1 MGKKNFLNLIIRMV
15 TLFCRFCLI
24 FYLAKV
30 LDPEQVGLY
39 ALFMAFVGYSLYFVG
54 LDFYSYMTREILNA
68 PIELRGRLLKCQ
80 FVLSCALYVIFIP
93 LFILSMNQL
102 DWPSSM
108 MLLFIPALVLE
119 HFNQELYRLLV
130 ALSEQITASMLLF
143 VRQGSWVISVIWIT
157 SINDSAKNLEFV
169 IINSVVAGVM
179 AALFGVYKL
188 KGLRFGGWLLQVDW
202 SWIKTGIKVSGAF
215 LIATLAL
222 RAIPTLDRFFIE
234 SLVSVEAVAPY
245 VLLLA
250 YANVLIVFLEAG
262 IFSFVYPDLIKLSQ
276 NAQFNKATSRVKE
289 VFWQVLFVVT
299 GYGLVSWLTL
309 PFLLSWIGHDI
320 YSQYSP
326 LYPWLFSASALFAFS
341 LIPHFALY
349 ARGRDKP
356 IIYSPIAAL
365 LCFLCVTWFSRNS
378 GVLAVI
384 FGINAAY
391 ALLLFVKVYAYCA
404 MVKHDDSLIE
414 DRIVS
419 VKI

>member
-1 MGKKNFLNLIIRMV
+1 MGKKNFLNLIIRMI

-24 FYLAKV
+24 FYLAKI
-30 LDPEQVGLY
+30 LDPAQVGLY
-39 ALFMAFVGYSLYFVG
+39 GLFMAFVAYSLYFVG
-54 LDFYSYMTREILNA
+54 LDFYSYVTREILKT

-93 LFILSMNQL
+93 VFILSMNQL
-102 DWPSSM
+102 AWPSSM

-119 HFNQELYRLLV
+119 HFNQELYRLLI

-157 SINDSAKNLEFV
+157 SINDSAKNLDFV
-169 IINSVVAGVM
+169 IINSVVAGVI

-188 KGLRFGGWLLQVDW
+188 KRLRFEGWFLPVDW
-202 SWIKTGIKVSGAF
+202 PWIKTGIKVSGAF
-215 LIATLAL
+215 LVATLAL
-222 RAIPTLDRFFIE
+222 RAIPTFDRFFIE

-245 VLLLA
+245 ILLLGC
-250 YANVLIVFLEAG
+250 ANILIVFLEAG
-262 IFSFVYPDLIKLSQ
+262 IFSFAYPDLIKLSQ
-276 NAQFNKATSRVKE
+276 NAQFSKAASRVKE

-299 GYGLVSWLTL
+299 AYGLVSWLTL

-320 YSQYSP
+320 YYQYSP

-349 ARGRDKP
+349 ARGNDKS

-391 ALLLFVKVYAYCA
+391 ALLLLVKAYAYYA
-404 MVKHDDSLIE
+404 MVKHDDPLIE